1 LKLRIKGDSLRL
13 RLTQGEVRSLE
24 EQGSV
29 ADAICFGPDSKLEY
43 RVRRDG
49 TVDGLTVKYQ
59 ANIIEVCVPEAMAL
73 KWCRS
78 DLVTLEC
85 TRPTATGELRIL
97 VEKDFTCLVPRS
109 GEDESDHFPHP
120 KAKAGA

>member
-1 LKLRIKGDSLRL
+1 MKLRIKGDSLRL

-29 ADAICFGPDSKLEY
+29 SDAIRFGPDSKLEY
-43 RVRRDG
+43 RLRRDG
-49 TVDGLTVKYQ
+49 AVDGLTARYWAGV
-59 ANIIEVCVPEAMAL
+59 IEVCVPEEMAL
-73 KWCRS
+73 QWCRS

-85 TRPTATGELRIL
+85 TRRSAAGELRIL
-97 VEKDFTCLVPRS
+97 VEKDFSCLVPRS

-120 KAKAGA
+120 KAKAGT

>member
-1 LKLRIKGDSLRL
+1 MKLRIKGDSLRL

-24 EQGSV
+24 EQGTVS
-29 ADAICFGPDSKLEY
+29 DAIQFGPQSRLEY

-49 TVDGLTVKYQ
+49 AIDGLTAKYQ
-59 ANIIEVCVPEAMAL
+59 AGVIEVCVPEAMAL
-73 KWCRS
+73 QWCRS
-78 DLVTLEC
+78 DLITLEC
-85 TRPTATGELRIL
+85 TRRGATGELRIL

-120 KAKAGA
+120 KAKAGT

>member
-1 LKLRIKGDSLRL
+1 MKLRIKGDSLRL

-24 EQGSV
+24 EQGIV
-29 ADAICFGPDSKLEY
+29 TDAIHFGPDSKLEY

-49 TVDGLTVKYQ
+49 SVDELTAKCQ
-59 ANIIEVCVPEAMAL
+59 AGAIEVYVPDAAAFE
-73 KWCRS
+73 WCRS

-85 TRPTATGELRIL
+85 TRRSAAGELRIL
-97 VEKDFTCLVPRS
+97 VEKDFTCLVPRA

-120 KAKAGA
+120 KATPGN